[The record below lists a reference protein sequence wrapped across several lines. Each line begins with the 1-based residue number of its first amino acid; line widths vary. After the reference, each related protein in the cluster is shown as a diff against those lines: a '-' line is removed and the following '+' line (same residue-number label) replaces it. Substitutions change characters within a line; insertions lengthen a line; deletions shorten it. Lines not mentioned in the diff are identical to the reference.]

1 MMLRAR
7 QACTPIGTALTRR
20 SYGDCLAP
28 TLDGQMPMMI
38 NNEFKMSQA
47 KDHVDIVNP
56 ATQEKLSRVPIC
68 TQEELQAAAA
78 SCQEAFPAWRN
89 TSVSNRVRVMLKW
102 QQLIREHQ
110 STLAEAIT
118 QEQGKTIA
126 DANG

>member
-1 MMLRAR
+1 ML
-7 QACTPIGTALTRR
+7 I
-20 SYGDCLAP
+20 
-28 TLDGQMPMMI
+28 DG
-38 NNEFKMSQA
+38 EFKMSQA

-110 STLAEAIT
+110 STLSVALRLWSIPVPWVTSRWVGTSQVCLPTWILMRFDSHSVFVAASPPST
-118 QEQGKTIA
+118 FQ
-126 DANG
+126 

>member
-1 MMLRAR
+1 MMLSTGRRAV
-7 QACTPIGTALTRR
+7 TVGTSLIRR
-20 SYGDCLAP
+20 SYGDCIAP
-28 TLDGQMPMMI
+28 TLDGQMPMLI
-38 NNEFKMSQA
+38 DGEFKMSQA

-102 QQLIREHQ
+102 QQLIR
-110 STLAEAIT
+110 
-118 QEQGKTIA
+118 
-126 DANG
+126 